1 MFKSFPHTK
10 VFDTHQHE
18 ERGSRQHFY
27 SSVPGGINR
36 ETYDYILKHFKIPF
50 IKCKYVNFSFGSILT
65 MSLSTA
71 KLV

>member
-10 VFDTHQHE
+10 VFDTHQQE

-27 SSVPGGINR
+27 STVPWGINR

-50 IKCKYVNFSFGSILT
+50 IKCRYVSFGSLDKPE
-65 MSLSTA
+65 SKDQWPKS
-71 KLV
+71 